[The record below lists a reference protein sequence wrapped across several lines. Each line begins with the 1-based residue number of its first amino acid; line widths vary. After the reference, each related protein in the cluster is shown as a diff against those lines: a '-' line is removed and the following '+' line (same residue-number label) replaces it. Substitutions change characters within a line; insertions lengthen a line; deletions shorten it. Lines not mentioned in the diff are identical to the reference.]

1 MTKVSRFLGICLLI
15 GSMATAAW
23 ADGGETLGGGLT
35 PTDPPSTQIIMDG
48 TSSVTSVQD
57 SSANSTE
64 VVNVFITWLVD
75 SVL

>member
-1 MTKVSRFLGICLLI
+1 MTKLSRFLGTCLLI
-15 GSMATAAW
+15 VSMATAAW

-35 PTDPPSTQIIMDG
+35 SNAPPPTEDIMDG

-64 VVNVFITWLVD
+64 VRNVFISWLVD